1 MSEKHSAATYLGDI
15 EPNADSTLN
24 FGTLS
29 LFWAN
34 AYIDK
39 LLLLATKY
47 IADESG
53 NFVFRSDN
61 VNARFRFIGDTA
73 TKYFEIN
80 TDEGAGKVFFNTDV
94 AFLTSI
100 AVNVN
105 FIPTGDSSQNL
116 GSSSLFW
123 ANAYIDKLITQDGTD
138 NRYAFMMG
146 T

>member
-1 MSEKHSAATYLGDI
+1 MAEKHSPIEMLGNITVDT
-15 EPNADSTLN
+15 DSAYDLGSST
-24 FGTLS
+24 

-39 LLLLATKY
+39 LFLLATKY

-53 NFVFRSDN
+53 EFVFRSDK